1 MKRHHTIIILISLLI
16 VSIPPSINARPA
28 QAWGLPV
35 HMYFVEKATA
45 NLPNATWRN
54 AFLWYM
60 SELKTGSTTPDQV
73 FQDWPNHLYYI
84 PHTDN
89 STTADIAVNRW
100 YNFVVNNFSQGNWK
114 DGFFAAGVMSHYFT
128 DINIPVHTGP
138 YWEGHPAY
146 EKDINNHLSEFEVT
160 LQPPALVTNITDFVI
175 QHATWAHEYYSL
187 IHEAYPSSSSVALS
201 TNQTIWNITELQM
214 SRAINGL
221 TSLWYTIIHNINA
234 PELPEIQIKYTALID
249 NYHNNDYSDSQLSSL
264 SSQLPRWG
272 IDVVMANGPLTEAIL
287 SDDIDLLILTCPYS
301 EINSTE
307 QQAIANWLSG
317 SNHSIILT
325 SRGDYY
331 NTSYARRDILNQILE
346 KINSTIRVNDDSVY
360 EQNTYRDWYVEL
372 ENIKPPSETLNIT
385 AGVNTFF
392 MFAPSSIYYL
402 PGSSATTVMTGD
414 PTCYQLDQNPPP
426 INTTY
431 DTTKDNSGGDSIP
444 LVGVEK
450 VENYKIAVAGT
461 TFFSDFDFGKSNDFD
476 NVVFLKNI
484 FGWLLN
490 TQLVDVSEPTSSTSS
505 SSSSPSS
512 TSSQTGSSSTNTNT
526 NLFPVDPLYIEIGA
540 IAGIALIAI
549 VVIIYKKRG

>member
-1 MKRHHTIIILISLLI
+1 MKKRIALVILFTLLMISM
-16 VSIPPSINARPA
+16 PSGIKIEKA

-45 NLPNATWRN
+45 NLPDTNWKN

-73 FQDWPNHLYYI
+73 YQDWANHLYYI

-100 YNFVVNNFSQGNWK
+100 YNYVVNNFTQGNWK
-114 DGFFAAGVMSHYFT
+114 EGFFAAGVMSHYFT

-138 YWEGHPAY
+138 YWDGHPAY

-160 LQPPALVTNITDFVI
+160 LEAPSLVTNITEFVI
-175 QHATWAHEYYSL
+175 EHATMAHQYYDI
-187 IHEAYPSSSSVALS
+187 IHEAYPNGDSAVLN
-201 TNQTIWNITELQM
+201 TNSTIWNITETQM

-221 TSLWYTIIHNINA
+221 TSLWYTIIHNITA
-234 PELPEIQIKYTALID
+234 PELPEIEIKYTALID
-249 NYHNNDYSDSQLSSL
+249 NYHNNDYSESQLSSL

-272 IDVVMANGPLTEAIL
+272 IDVIMSNGPLTDTIL

-360 EQNTYRDWYVEL
+360 EQGTYRDWYVEL
-372 ENIKPPSETLNIT
+372 EHIKPPQETLNIT
-385 AGVNTFF
+385 QGVDTFF
-392 MFAPSSIYYL
+392 MFSPSSIYYL
-402 PGSSATTVMTGD
+402 SGSTATTVMSGD

-431 DTTKDNSGGDSIP
+431 DTTKDSSGGDSIP
-444 LVGVEK
+444 LIGVEQVSTYK
-450 VENYKIAVAGT
+450 VAVAGT
-461 TFFSDFDFGKSNDFD
+461 TFFSDFDFGKQEDFD

-490 TQLVDVSEPTSSTSS
+490 TKLISADENTTTSTST
-505 SSSSPSS
+505 S
-512 TSSQTGSSSTNTNT
+512 TGTTSTGTNTNT
-526 NLFPVDPLYIEIGA
+526 GSDTTNMPYPIDPMVIQIGIISGVA
-540 IAGIALIAI
+540 ILVII
-549 VVIIYKKRG
+549 VIIYKKRG